1 MTSEVL
7 RPRMDP
13 EGLGR
18 KDSDT
23 STASGAWGR
32 GLGRRLPP
40 RRRRPGPA
48 TTRPMRLGKEVV
60 APLN

>member
-7 RPRMDP
+7 RQHLDP
-13 EGLGR
+13 EILGR

-23 STASGAWGR
+23 STASGAWGC

-48 TTRPMRLGKEVV
+48 TRPRRLGKEVV

>member
-7 RPRMDP
+7 RQRLAP
-13 EGLGR
+13 ESLGR

-23 STASGAWGR
+23 STASGAWGC

-40 RRRRPGPA
+40 RRRRPSPA
-48 TTRPMRLGKEVV
+48 TTRPRRLGKEVV